1 MPYSL
6 KGKRVLI
13 VGGGSDIA
21 AALATD
27 LLQEGARVTL
37 AGRNIEKTAAAA
49 KAVGD
54 AVRPIAL
61 DLSNEESI
69 RAAAD
74 QVRAAG
80 GLDHLVSV
88 ATERGNGPVASLERR
103 ALLAAFDAKVVG
115 PILLAKHFARLIAEE
130 GSLLFFSGL
139 AAWRPSPG
147 LVAMAATNGSVSTL
161 ASALAVELAPAC
173 QRHLAR
179 RDRHQQ
185 LGRRGARQAGAVP
198 TRRSLRA
205 GAPCGGSLRRLGC
218 RLRVVDQSVHHRRDP
233 PRRRWSALVLTRQR
247 DTSEEQQQK
256 KEHSP

>member
-6 KGKRVLI
+6 KDKRVLI

-37 AGRNIEKTAAAA
+37 AGRNIDKTAAAA

-74 QVRAAG
+74 QVGAAD

-161 ASALAVELAPAC
+161 ASALAVELAPTRVNAISPGVIDTSNWDAVVPDK
-173 QRHLAR
+173 QELFRHVATSAPAR
-179 RDRHQQ
+179 RVGDPSDVSAAACALLINPYITGETLHVD
-185 LGRRGARQAGAVP
+185 GGAR
-198 TRRSLRA
+198 
-205 GAPCGGSLRRLGC
+205 
-218 RLRVVDQSVHHRRDP
+218 
-233 PRRRWSALVLTRQR
+233 WS
-247 DTSEEQQQK
+247 
-256 KEHSP
+256 